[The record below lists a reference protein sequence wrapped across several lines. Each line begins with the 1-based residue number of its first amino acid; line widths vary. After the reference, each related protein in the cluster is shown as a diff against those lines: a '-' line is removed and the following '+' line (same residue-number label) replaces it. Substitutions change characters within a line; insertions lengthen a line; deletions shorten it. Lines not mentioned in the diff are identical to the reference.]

1 MIFSWFSV
9 LRKLYVAFQFLVAKK
24 VFILF
29 SHYWTWELL
38 IFFASLTLW
47 PLSYCSLTYES
58 AWVPI
63 KLLCIISIVMCG
75 EIVVCLSHVKWNE
88 LHPIICKK
96 IFVYQILKA
105 TYNTPPNF
113 RELFKENWKTSLL
126 QTKFRC
132 GNFDINLLKSS
143 RDV

>member
-1 MIFSWFSV
+1 MIFSCFSV
-9 LRKLYVAFQFLVAKK
+9 LRKLYVAFQFLEVTKK

-58 AWVPI
+58 ACVPL
-63 KLLCIISIVMCG
+63 KLFCIISIVMRG
-75 EIVVCLSHVKWNE
+75 EIVVCLSHVKLNE

-96 IFVYQILKA
+96 KI
-105 TYNTPPNF
+105 
-113 RELFKENWKTSLL
+113 SS
-126 QTKFRC
+126 TKFSRQYTIHRLILWNYLKKIGKRRC
-132 GNFDINLLKSS
+132 CRQNLGAEILIWIF
-143 RDV
+143 